1 MLAAASRVDRRIEET
16 NMPSIL
22 VVDDE
27 LSMREFL
34 LILLEK
40 EGYEV
45 STASTAASAI
55 DLLQNQDFD
64 LILSDIR
71 MPGMGGLSLLEKI
84 KEINSS
90 IPVIMI
96 TAFASPE
103 NAVVAMKSG
112 AYDYITK
119 PFKVDEIIK
128 IIKSAISATVT
139 SQAGEVPPSTESFEG
154 IIGKSS
160 EMLKIYNLIVKIAPT
175 PASILI
181 YGESGTGKELVA
193 NAIHNLSKVRDKLFV
208 PITCSAIPES
218 LLESEL
224 FGHVKGAFTGAI
236 ANKVGLFEL
245 ADGGTVFLDEIGELT
260 PLIQT
265 KLLRV
270 LQERELK
277 RVGGTDTIKV
287 HVRIIAATNKNLE
300 EEIIAG
306 RFREDLFYRLAVV
319 PIRVPP
325 LRERKGDVPLLVKH
339 FLNKYSAAM
348 GKDVQEISSYAMQVL
363 MEYDYPGNVRELEN
377 IIERGVALESSNIIL
392 PESLTLSTY
401 KKEGKSGKKS
411 PPAFVVVESEEELYN
426 KGLDEIMATLEKE
439 MIEHALAKTDNSKI
453 QAAGLLKIS
462 FRSLRYKV
470 QKYDIK

>member
-1 MLAAASRVDRRIEET
+1 
-16 NMPSIL
+16 MPVIL

-34 LILLEK
+34 KILLEK

-45 STASTAASAI
+45 ITTSEAAGAI
-55 DLLQNQDFD
+55 DLIQNQNFD
-64 LILSDIR
+64 LILSDIK

-84 KEINSS
+84 KEIDNSL
-90 IPVIMI
+90 PVIMI
-96 TAFASPE
+96 TAYASPE

-112 AYDYITK
+112 AFDYITK
-119 PFKVDEIIK
+119 PFKVDEILK
-128 IIKSAISATVT
+128 IIKSAISATVPDKKDEIT
-139 SQAGEVPPSTESFEG
+139 ATTDSFEG
-154 IIGKSS
+154 IIGNSP
-160 EMLKIYNLIVKIAPT
+160 EMLKIYNLISRIAPT

-193 NAIHNLSKVRDKLFV
+193 QAIHSLSKVKNKPFI

-236 ANKVGLFEL
+236 SNKMGLFEL
-245 ADGGTVFLDEIGELT
+245 ADGGSIFLDEIGELT
-260 PLIQT
+260 PLIQI

-277 RVGGTDTIKV
+277 RVGGTDIIKV
-287 HVRIIAATNKNLE
+287 NVRIIAATNKNLE

-306 RFREDLFYRLAVV
+306 HFREDLFYRLAVV

-325 LRERKGDVPLLVKH
+325 LRERKGDVPLLVNH
-339 FLNKYSAAM
+339 FLEKYSEKM
-348 GKDVQEISSYAMQVL
+348 EKKVQELSSYALKVL

-392 PESLTLSTY
+392 PESLTLSTF
-401 KKEGKSGKKS
+401 KKEGKSAEPKAETFIS
-411 PPAFVVVESEEELYN
+411 VESAEELYH
-426 KGLDEIMATLEKE
+426 KGLEEIMATLEKK
-439 MIEHALAKTDNSKI
+439 MIEHALAKTDNSKM
-453 QAAGLLKIS
+453 QAAELLKIS